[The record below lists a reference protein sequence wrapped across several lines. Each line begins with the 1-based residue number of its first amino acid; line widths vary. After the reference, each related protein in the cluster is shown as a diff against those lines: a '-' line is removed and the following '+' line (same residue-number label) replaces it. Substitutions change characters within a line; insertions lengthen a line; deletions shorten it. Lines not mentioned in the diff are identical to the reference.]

1 MNIICIY
8 THAGD
13 IDALNKFKS
22 STIYKTIKECNE
34 FKILEVFGNEIFN
47 KPVYDGNKLIVDCEE
62 EYSAL
67 SVKTFKMIKSC
78 VDNFDFDNII
88 KIDANILDYS
98 KRKNL
103 FLSKSCLRRF
113 YSDHKIK
120 SIIFQN
126 SYKSYFGTHL
136 IRYVSEESFKIW
148 ADNKNIKNINYNK
161 EFLGDD
167 FPSFYTGKLYGLS
180 YNFAKFIAKTGEY
193 TAYNHK
199 KNLGGAEDVF
209 VGRMFSKF
217 YRKDWI
223 YDKDWVADCIDSV
236 QNC

>member
-8 THAGD
+8 THTGD

-22 STIYKTIKECNE
+22 STIYKTIKECKE

-47 KPVYDGNKLIVDCEE
+47 KPVYDGNKLIVDCRD

-78 VDNFDFDNII
+78 VDNFKFDNII

-103 FLSKSCLRRF
+103 FLSKSCLGRF
-113 YSDHKIK
+113 YSENRIK

-126 SYKSYFGTHL
+126 FHIL
-136 IRYVSEESFKIW
+136 I
-148 ADNKNIKNINYNK
+148 
-161 EFLGDD
+161 
-167 FPSFYTGKLYGLS
+167 LY
-180 YNFAKFIAKTGEY
+180 Y
-193 TAYNHK
+193 
-199 KNLGGAEDVF
+199 
-209 VGRMFSKF
+209 
-217 YRKDWI
+217 
-223 YDKDWVADCIDSV
+223 
-236 QNC
+236 